1 MSRPARLVFA
11 CALVS
16 CFPWSRDL
24 GAAPQPPRVLEHA
37 AQIRSLSVEEAASG
51 LPVKLHAVVTYNDPE
66 SGELFVQDATAG
78 IYVSLDKPVTVTS
91 GQQVEIT
98 GITSPGDFAPEV
110 NKGDVRVLGGGVL
123 PLPRKVSI
131 DEMASGHEDSQWVE
145 SEGIVHA
152 ATIDGHRLLL
162 DVFAGGR
169 HATVKIIS
177 FPAAVSDTLI
187 DSRIRFR
194 GACGGTFNGKRQL
207 TGIVVYVPDFRDL
220 VVAEPSGAG
229 LAEFPLRH
237 ANSLLRFS
245 PGSSTDQRVRVR
257 GVVTFQR
264 PGRAIFLR
272 DGEQDLMALSHQKL
286 RVSPGDVV
294 EVVGFPSP
302 GEYAPVLDDAVF
314 RKLAHQAVPQPVRA
328 TVEQLLT
335 GELDNTLVEVEA
347 KLVTLSRVSQGELL
361 ALRVGSRLFNAQ
373 IEESERDSLVESID
387 EGSDLRITG
396 ICIIVETG
404 GGYHEPQSFQLL
416 IRSPEDIVVVH
427 RAPLWTLSRVLWSF
441 GLVMMVAIVAVGWV
455 LLLRRQV
462 KTQTAQLEQ
471 KNTELGVLLETANEA
486 TRLKSEFL
494 ANMSHEIRTPM
505 NGVLGMTDLV
515 LDSDLS
521 REQRE
526 CLIVAKNS
534 AESLLGLLN
543 NVLDFSRIEGGLL
556 DLRPAEFS
564 LHRCLKGSVGA
575 IQSSADQKSLD
586 LNVEVAPDVPDAL
599 IGDEIRLRQ
608 VLLNLLN
615 NAVKF
620 TDGGSISIRVRLDR
634 RQGHTARL
642 DFLVCDTGVGIPA
655 DKLDLIFE
663 AFRQADGSNTRRYG
677 GTGLGLTI
685 SSRLVALM
693 NGQISVE
700 SKPGKGSVFRFTAE
714 FRTAA
719 PLSDTEPSTSPA
731 NHAASLSCWRVLLAE
746 DNLINQKITS
756 RLLQSRG
763 HIVTVVPNGREALAA
778 LGRETFDLVLMDIQM
793 PLMDGFECAAEIRR
807 REQSAGGHI
816 PIVAITAYA
825 ANGDS
830 ERCERAGIDE
840 YVTKPLHPRELFR
853 AIELS
858 LTVRVPSRVS

>member
-1 MSRPARLVFA
+1 MPVTRPARLVVVT

-16 CFPWSRDL
+16 CFSMFSFL
-24 GAAPQPPRVLEHA
+24 CAAPQRPSLLDRAVE
-37 AQIRSLSVEEAASG
+37 IRNLSVEQAGRGIAVR
-51 LPVKLHAVVTYNDPE
+51 LRAVVTYYDPASTE
-66 SGELFVQDATAG
+66 FFVQDATGG
-78 IYVSLDKPVTVTS
+78 IYVSLAKPIHVTS

-110 NKGDVRVLGGGVL
+110 SQSDVRVLGPGVL
-123 PLPRKVSI
+123 PAPRKVSI
-131 DEMASGHEDSQWVE
+131 GEMASGHEDSQWVE
-145 SEGIVHA
+145 SEGVVHA
-152 ATIDGHRLLL
+152 ATVDGQRLIL
-162 DVFAGGR
+162 DVFAGDR
-169 HATVKIIS
+169 HATVKIMN
-177 FPAAVSDTLI
+177 FPGAVPDTLI

-194 GACGGTFNGKRQL
+194 GACGTTFNSKRQL
-207 TGIVVYVPDFRDL
+207 TGIVVYVPEFRDL
-220 VVAEPSGAG
+220 VVAEEPSAG
-229 LAEFPLRH
+229 LTEFPLRR

-245 PGSSTDQRVRVR
+245 PGSSADQRVRVR

-264 PGRAIFLR
+264 PGRAVFLR

-286 RVSPGDVV
+286 RLSPGDVV
-294 EVVGFPSP
+294 EVLGFASP
-302 GEYAPVLDDAVF
+302 GEYAPILADAVF
-314 RKLAHQAVPQPVRA
+314 RKLTRQAPPRPVRTA
-328 TVEQLLT
+328 AEQLLT
-335 GELDNTLVEVEA
+335 GELDNAFVEVEG
-347 KLVTLSRVSQGELL
+347 KLLTLSRTSKGELL
-361 ALRVGSRLFNAQ
+361 ALKTGSRLFNAQ
-373 IEESERDSLVESID
+373 IEESGQDPVVESIE
-387 EGSDLRITG
+387 EGSDLRVRG
-396 ICIIVETG
+396 ICIIETG
-404 GGYHEPQSFQLL
+404 GGYHEPQSFHLL

-441 GLVMMVAIVAVGWV
+441 GLVMVVAVIAMGWV

-462 KTQTAQLEQ
+462 QAQTAQLEQ
-471 KNTELGVLLETANEA
+471 KNAELGVALDAANEA
-486 TRLKSEFL
+486 TRLKDEFL

-521 REQRE
+521 HEQRE

-543 NVLDFSRIEGGLL
+543 NVLEFSRIEGGLL
-556 DLRPAEFS
+556 ELRPAEFS
-564 LHRCLKGSVGA
+564 LERCLIDSVGA

-620 TDGGSISIRVRLDR
+620 TDAGSIDVGVALDR
-634 RQGHTARL
+634 RQARKARL
-642 DFLVCDTGVGIPA
+642 EFSIRDTGVGIPA
-655 DKLDLIFE
+655 DKLELIFE

-693 NGQISVE
+693 NGDITVQ
-700 SKPGKGSVFRFTAE
+700 SKPGRGSAFRFTAD
-714 FRTAA
+714 FQVAA
-719 PLSDTEPSTSPA
+719 PPADSNSSTALPC
-731 NHAASLSCWRVLLAE
+731 LRILLAE

-756 RLLQSRG
+756 RLLETRG
-763 HIVTVVPNGREALAA
+763 HIVTIVANGREVLTT
-778 LGRETFDLVLMDIQM
+778 LDQVEFDLVLMDIPM
-793 PLMDGFECAAEIRR
+793 PLMDGFECAAAIRI
-807 REQSAGGHI
+807 REKSTGRHL
-816 PIVAITAYA
+816 PIVAITAHA
-825 ANGDS
+825 ANDAA

-840 YVTKPLHPRELFR
+840 YLAKPIRPRALFH

-858 LTVRVPSRVS
+858 LIGRVPSRAS

>member
-1 MSRPARLVFA
+1 LFLAA
-11 CALVS
+11 CALVA
-16 CFPWSRDL
+16 CLSRSNDL
-24 GAAPQPPRVLEHA
+24 YAAPRHPRALDRAV
-37 AQIRSLSVEEAASG
+37 QIRNLSLEEAARG
-51 LPVKLHAVVTYNDPE
+51 LPVKLRAVVTYNDPL
-66 SGELFVQDATAG
+66 SGEFFVQDATGG
-78 IYVSLDKPVTVTS
+78 IYVSLDQPVTVKR

-110 NKGDVRVLGGGVL
+110 TKTDVRVLGRGVL
-123 PLPRKVSI
+123 PPPRKVSI
-131 DEMASGHEDSQWVE
+131 DEMASGREDSQWVE

-152 ATIDGHRLLL
+152 VTIDGQRLML

-169 HATVKIIS
+169 HATVKIMS
-177 FPAAVSDTLI
+177 FAPAVADTLI

-194 GACGGTFNGKRQL
+194 GACGATFNANRQL
-207 TGIVVYVPDFRDL
+207 TGIVVYVSEFRDL
-220 VVAEPSGAG
+220 AVAEASGAG
-229 LAEFPLRH
+229 LADFPLRR

-245 PGSSTDQRVRVR
+245 PGSSADQRVRVR

-264 PGRAIFLR
+264 PGSAIFLR

-314 RKLAHQAVPQPVRA
+314 RKLAQQAAPQPVRA
-328 TVEQLLT
+328 NAEQLLT
-335 GELDNTLVEVEA
+335 GALDNTLVEVEG
-347 KLVTLSRVSQGELL
+347 KLLTLSRISQGELL
-361 ALRVGSRLFNAQ
+361 ALKTGGRLFNAQ
-373 IEESERDSLVESID
+373 IEESGRHTRIKSIE
-387 EGSDLRITG
+387 EGSDLRVSG
-396 ICIIVETG
+396 ICIIETG
-404 GGYHEPQSFQLL
+404 GGYHEPQSFHLL

-441 GLVMMVAIVAVGWV
+441 GLVMVVAIVAVEWV

-462 KTQTAQLEQ
+462 KTQTAELEQ
-471 KNTELGVLLETANEA
+471 KNAELGVALEAANEA

-521 REQRE
+521 CEQRE
-526 CLIVAKNS
+526 CLVLAKNS

-543 NVLDFSRIEGGLL
+543 NVLDFSRIESGLL
-556 DLRPAEFS
+556 ELRPAEFS
-564 LHRCLKGSVGA
+564 LQQCLKNSLGA
-575 IQSSADQKSLD
+575 IQSNAGQKSLD

-620 TDGGSISIRVRLDR
+620 TDGGSIDISVRLDR
-634 RQGHTARL
+634 RQSQTARL
-642 DFLVCDTGVGIPA
+642 EFSVRDTGVGIPA
-655 DKLDLIFE
+655 GKLDLIFE

-700 SKPGKGSVFRFTAE
+700 SEPGKGSVFRFTAE
-714 FRTAA
+714 FQVAA
-719 PLSDTEPSTSPA
+719 LPSDAGPFTSPA
-731 NHAASLSCWRVLLAE
+731 THGSSLSSLRILLAE

-763 HIVTVVPNGREALAA
+763 YIVTAVPNGREALAA
-778 LGRETFDLVLMDIQM
+778 LGREEFDLVLMDIQM
-793 PLMDGFECAAEIRR
+793 PVMDGFECAAEIRQ
-807 REQSAGGHI
+807 RERKAGGHV
-816 PIVAITAYA
+816 PIVAITAFA

-840 YVTKPLHPRELFR
+840 YVTKPLRPRELFH
-853 AIELS
+853 AINQS
-858 LTVRVPSRVS
+858 LTGRIPSHAS